1 MPNPKTPLAKAR
13 LTGADKANP
22 QRYRDRKEPATQ
34 GKPVGNP
41 PAYMDKEAATAWRE
55 LARTLGWLEIEDRP
69 AVESAAIAIGQVR
82 TLHKAGEVVTG
93 ALLSAMNTA
102 LGKLG
107 ASPADRSKVHV
118 ADDDEAD
125 PFARFAMQ

>member
-1 MPNPKTPLAKAR
+1 MPRPKTPIAKAR
-13 LTGADKANP
+13 LTGADGEATRTGSRTVPNP
-22 QRYRDRKEPATQ
+22 PTQ
-34 GKPVGNP
+34 GKPVGDP

-118 ADDDEAD
+118 TDDDEAD
-125 PFARFAMQ
+125 DPFAKFH

>member
-1 MPNPKTPLAKAR
+1 MPRPKTPTAKAR
-13 LTGADKANP
+13 LTGADKKHP
-22 QRYRDRKEPATQ
+22 DRFKNRAEPATQ

-55 LARTLGWLEIEDRP
+55 LARTLGWLEIEDRA

-82 TLHKAGEVVTG
+82 TLHKLGEPVTG
-93 ALLSAMNTA
+93 ALFSAMNTA

-107 ASPADRSKVHV
+107 ATPADRSKISIP
-118 ADDDEAD
+118 DDGDTDD
-125 PFARFAMQ
+125 PFAKFH

>member
-1 MPNPKTPLAKAR
+1 MPRPKTPTAKAR
-13 LTGADKANP
+13 LTGADKKHP
-22 QRYRDRKEPATQ
+22 DRFKNRAEPATQ

-55 LARTLGWLEIEDRP
+55 LARTLGWLEIEDRA

-82 TLHKAGEVVTG
+82 TLHKRGEPVTG
-93 ALLSAMNTA
+93 ALFSAMNTA

-107 ASPADRSKVHV
+107 ATPADRSKISIP
-118 ADDDEAD
+118 DDGDTDD
-125 PFARFAMQ
+125 PFAKFH